1 MEILVWLFLG
11 LMAFIAWLVFIT
23 YRIDERNR
31 TERRYQLERRR
42 EVERHHDRAFWAQ
55 AEEEAVRLRE
65 RASQAGKPFVGPGGA
80 GE

>member
-31 TERRYQLERRR
+31 TERHYQLERRR
-42 EVERHHDRAFWAQ
+42 ELERRHDHAFWAR
-55 AEEEAVRLRE
+55 AEEEAARLRE
-65 RASQAGKPFVGPGGA
+65 RAARAGKPFVEPGGE